1 MSNERNSGERS
12 SRLDFETIG
21 SMVAIVI
28 GLAALYVSWTEVSNS
43 RKDRLASALPV
54 LESGVGLVQPDE
66 VIFRARVENAGVGTA
81 LVYSAALLLDGSPI
95 ETGEQFQSELLADAL
110 PLSAAIVNLDG
121 IELRPVPAGEAVAP
135 LTITWAPEDIEGEV
149 PESFFAAVV
158 EQRLELR
165 LCFCDV
171 YERCWTTRNDGFPSP
186 VEACSDP
193 TGFPVAVLR

>member
-1 MSNERNSGERS
+1 MPKESNSGAKS
-12 SRLDFETIG
+12 KHLDFETVG
-21 SMVAIVI
+21 SIVAIVI

-43 RKDRLASALPV
+43 RQDRLASALPV
-54 LESGVGLVQPDE
+54 METGVGLVQPDE
-66 VIFRARVENAGVGTA
+66 VLFRARVENAGVGTA

-95 ETGEQFQSELLADAL
+95 ETGERFQSELLTDAL
-110 PLSAAIVNLDG
+110 PFSEATVNLDG
-121 IELRPVPAGEAVAP
+121 IELRPVPAGEAFAP
-135 LTITWAPEDIEGEV
+135 LMLSWAAEDIEGEV

-171 YERCWTTRNDGFPSP
+171 YERCWTTRNDSFPKP
-186 VEACSDP
+186 VARCPEP